1 MIWHSYQLDDS
12 VLKTSDSLVLLKTE
26 RGLVE
31 IDKDGLAVAVKLDG
45 EVRGY
50 VLQGNCKLALDTIVE
65 TREGAIGKPVEKEVK
80 KPFLAL
86 GPSEKLQ
93 RSLGTANDDDLK
105 KVGYENSQQFLTEAK
120 ELLDHFSRR
129 RLGYFNCSHES
140 EGSIFAF
147 PNEAGGVD
155 ILLSDGSK
163 LVYEAVGMIFI
174 ADGNK
179 TVLKSPERVI
189 VSDLGKCLTIRA

>member
-31 IDKDGLAVAVKLDG
+31 IGKDGLAVAVKLDG
-45 EVRGY
+45 KVRGY
-50 VLQGNCKLALDTIVE
+50 VLQGHCKLALDTIVE
-65 TREGAIGKPVEKEVK
+65 TREGAIGKPIEKEVK

-86 GPSEKLQ
+86 GSSEELQ
-93 RSLGTANDDDLK
+93 RGLGTTNDDDLK
-105 KVGYENSQQFLTEAK
+105 RMGYENPQQFLTEAK
-120 ELLDHFSRR
+120 ELLNHFSQRR
-129 RLGYFNCSHES
+129 MGYCNCSHDS

-147 PNEAGGVD
+147 PNEAGRVD
-155 ILLSDGSK
+155 ILFADGSK
-163 LVYEAVGMIFI
+163 LVYKAVGMIFI

-179 TVLKSPERVI
+179 TVLRSPEHVI
-189 VSDLGKCLTIRA
+189 VSDVGKCLTIRT

>member
-12 VLKTSDSLVLLKTE
+12 VLKTSDSFVLLKTE

-31 IDKDGLAVAVKLDG
+31 IGKDGLAVAVKLDG
-45 EVRGY
+45 KVRGH
-50 VLQGNCKLALDTIVE
+50 VLQGHCKLALDTIVE
-65 TREGAIGKPVEKEVK
+65 TREGAIGKPIEKEVK

-86 GPSEKLQ
+86 GTSEELQ
-93 RSLGTANDDDLK
+93 RSLGTASVDDLK
-105 KVGYENSQQFLTEAK
+105 
-120 ELLDHFSRR
+120 RM
-129 RLGYFNCSHES
+129 GYFNCSHDS

-147 PNEAGGVD
+147 PNDAGRVD
-155 ILLSDGSK
+155 ILFADGSK
-163 LVYEAVGMIFI
+163 LVYKAVGMIFI

>member
-31 IDKDGLAVAVKLDG
+31 IGKDGLAVAVKLDG
-45 EVRGY
+45 VVRGY
-50 VLQGNCKLALDTIVE
+50 VFQGRCKFALDTIVE
-65 TREGAIGKPVEKEVK
+65 TKDGAIGKPIEKEVK

-86 GPSEKLQ
+86 GSSEELQ
-93 RSLGTANDDDLK
+93 RGLGTTNDDDLK
-105 KVGYENSQQFLTEAK
+105 RMGYENPQQFLTEAK
-120 ELLDHFSRR
+120 ELLNHFSQRR
-129 RLGYFNCSHES
+129 MGYCNCSHDS

-147 PNEAGGVD
+147 PNEAGRVD
-155 ILLSDGSK
+155 ILFADGSK
-163 LVYEAVGMIFI
+163 LVYKAVGMIFI

-179 TVLKSPERVI
+179 TVLRSPEHVI
-189 VSDLGKCLTIRA
+189 VSDVGKCLTIRT

>member
-1 MIWHSYQLDDS
+1 MIWHSYQLDDI
-12 VLKTSDSLVLLKTE
+12 VLKTSDSLALLKTE

-31 IDKDGLAVAVKLDG
+31 IGEDGLAVAVKLDG
-45 EVRGY
+45 KVRGY

-65 TREGAIGKPVEKEVK
+65 TREGAIGKPIEKEVK
-80 KPFLAL
+80 KLFLAL
-86 GPSEKLQ
+86 GTSEELQ
-93 RSLGTANDDDLK
+93 RSLGTTSVDDLK
-105 KVGYENSQQFLTEAK
+105 RMGYENSQQFLTEAK
-120 ELLDHFSRR
+120 ELLNQFSRR
-129 RLGYFNCSHES
+129 RMGYFNCSHDS

-147 PNEAGGVD
+147 PNDAGKVD

-163 LVYEAVGMIFI
+163 LVYKAVGMIFI

>member
-12 VLKTSDSLVLLKTE
+12 ILKTNDAVSLLKTE

-31 IDKDGLAVAVKLDG
+31 IGKDGLAVAVKLDG
-45 EVRGY
+45 VVRGY
-50 VLQGNCKLALDTIVE
+50 VFQGRCKLALDTIVE
-65 TREGAIGKPVEKEVK
+65 TKEGAIGKPIEKEVK

-86 GPSEKLQ
+86 GTSKELQ
-93 RSLGTANDDDLK
+93 QNLSIANVDDLK
-105 KVGYENSQQFLTEAK
+105 GMGYENSQQFLTEAR
-120 ELLDHFSRR
+120 ELLSHFSRM
-129 RLGYFNCSHES
+129 GMGCCDFSADS

-147 PNEAGGVD
+147 PNDSGKVD

-163 LVYEAVGMIFI
+163 LVYKAVGMIFI

-179 TVLKSPERVI
+179 TVLRSPEHVI
-189 VSDLGKCLTIRA
+189 VSDLGKCLTIRT